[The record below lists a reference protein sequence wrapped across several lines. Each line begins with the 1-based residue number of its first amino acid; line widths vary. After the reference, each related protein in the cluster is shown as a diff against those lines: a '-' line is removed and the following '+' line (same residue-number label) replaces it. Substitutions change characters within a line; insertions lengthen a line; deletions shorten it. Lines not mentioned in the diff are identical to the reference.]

1 MNFSDNIF
9 NITSAPDLPAAD
21 VIFPDQAAQGYN
33 TGMMEAFPAGGT
45 AVSAQDNGADS
56 LFKQIRGAGE
66 NTAFRRIL
74 HQASPPGLPAQ
85 RLPPGQGREAFRTV
99 RFSRLPEAF

>member
-66 NTAFRRIL
+66 NTAFRIRAGDKEI
-74 HQASPPGLPAQ
+74 
-85 RLPPGQGREAFRTV
+85 FRV
-99 RFSRLPEAF
+99 SA